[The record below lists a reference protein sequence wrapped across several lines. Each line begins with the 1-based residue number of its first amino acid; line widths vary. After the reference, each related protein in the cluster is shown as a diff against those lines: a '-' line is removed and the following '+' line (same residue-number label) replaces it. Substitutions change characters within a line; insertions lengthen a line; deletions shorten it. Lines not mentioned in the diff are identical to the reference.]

1 MAESVSKTKMCQYW
15 VTRLVSSE
23 SVRGSVSESVH
34 ETISGSVRIR
44 VNIITCI
51 TKKSIEISPKYT
63 IHCTL
68 CSVQRT
74 MYNVFVQCVVYG
86 VYCTVCRGYGV
97 RRTLSYTVRRRVI
110 RKSYVIRCKMHDVR
124 CTLYTKKINHLCYDH
139 MHGTYAYIQ
148 VYCIWTHR

>member
-1 MAESVSKTKMCQYW
+1 M
-15 VTRLVSSE
+15 
-23 SVRGSVSESVH
+23 SESVH

-124 CTLYTKKINHLCYDH
+124 CTLKSTITCAMIICMVH
-139 MHGTYAYIQ
+139 MHIYRYI
-148 VYCIWTHR
+148 VYEPIANVQCTFVYSVQCTHTIYIYIL